1 MKVALS
7 FLIPEFPLGF
17 GLAFIGSVPMSGPV
31 AVLFTDRLLRGDRST
46 AALIAL
52 GGALVEA
59 GFALGI
65 AFALPQLFGRTKL
78 LVLVSLAL
86 GAIVITTLGLL
97 LLLRP
102 QLAQR
107 FSGSGEQ
114 RGFVRGALSTL
125 FNPTLLATWTLAVS
139 TLYGN
144 GWLSRHFLS
153 ALGFAVG
160 VCLGSLAWFGIL
172 IGVTAIRRRSV
183 APEMRAKILR
193 AMGGL
198 LVVSGVFLC
207 VRFVVEL
214 THHGE
219 RRNGGLERAGRL
231 LDEVSHRRNR

>member
-1 MKVALS
+1 VS
-7 FLIPEFPLGF
+7 FLVPEFPLGF

-31 AVLFTDRLLRGDRST
+31 AVLFMARLLGGERGT

-59 GFALGI
+59 GFALGL
-65 AFALPQLFGRTKL
+65 AFALPQLFGRTKA

-86 GAIVITTLGLL
+86 GALVITTLGLL
-97 LLLRP
+97 LALRP
-102 QLAQR
+102 QFAQR
-107 FSGSGEQ
+107 FSGAGEK
-114 RGFVRGALSTL
+114 RGFARGALTTL

-139 TLYGN
+139 TLYAN

-153 ALGFAVG
+153 ALAFAVG

-172 IGVTAIRRRSV
+172 IGVTALRRRSV
-183 APEMRAKILR
+183 APETRTKILR
-193 AMGGL
+193 AMGGF
-198 LVVSGVFLC
+198 LVVSGVFLG

-214 THHGE
+214 THRGE
-219 RRNGGLERAGRL
+219 RRERGLERAGHL